1 MVTHNLTKTT
11 KVTRIGGGDVNI
23 ASDKSFVI
31 NTDPINDP
39 PCANYQDTVYKNK
52 PFEQGALFL
61 LAEIRQLLKKIDEK

>member
-1 MVTHNLTKTT
+1 MVTHDLTKTT
-11 KVTRIGGGDVNI
+11 KVIRIGGGDVNI

-39 PCANYQDTVYKNK
+39 PCTNYQDTVYKNK